1 MEQET
6 QNTKNGHD
14 FWRPQ
19 PELGMSDAHLTP
31 DAFDESGEETSPAKR
46 SAIDLIKNVNGR
58 VGYVLAWLLGVPAWI
73 LLLVFLVRG
82 H

>member
-6 QNTKNGHD
+6 RINKIGHD

-31 DAFDESGEETSPAKR
+31 EAFDESGDENSPKKR
-46 SAIDLIKNVNGR
+46 SATELIKNVNGR
-58 VGYVLAWLLGVPAWI
+58 VGYALAWLLGVPAWI